1 MRIFNLFKRK
11 SKKVYLVM
19 AMDDTSKPSKTF
31 SGVIA
36 AFESDK
42 DARDYSKSYSQ
53 KTGDIT
59 YLCTVNL
66 Q

>member
-59 YLCTVNL
+59 NLCIVNL

>member
-59 YLCTVNL
+59 YLCIVNL

>member
-19 AMDDTSKPSKTF
+19 AMDNTYEPTKTF

-59 YLCTVNL
+59 YLCIVNL

>member
-19 AMDDTSKPSKTF
+19 AIDDTSKPF

>member
-1 MRIFNLFKRK
+1 
-11 SKKVYLVM
+11 M
-19 AMDDTSKPSKTF
+19 AIDNTYEPIKTF

-36 AFESDK
+36 AFKSDK
-42 DARDYSKSYSQ
+42 DAREYSKSYSQ
-53 KTGDIT
+53 KTEVIT